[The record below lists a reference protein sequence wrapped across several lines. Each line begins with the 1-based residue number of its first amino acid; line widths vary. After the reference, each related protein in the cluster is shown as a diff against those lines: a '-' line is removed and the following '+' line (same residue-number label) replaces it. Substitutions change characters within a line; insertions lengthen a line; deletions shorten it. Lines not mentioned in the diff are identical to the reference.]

1 MCALWNALIFQSVL
15 YATLRA
21 MTSERQPWEYQRNQ
35 TNNGINV
42 IIATLSKTIVA
53 TVGFKAIV
61 AEN

>member
-1 MCALWNALIFQSVL
+1 MCALWNALTFQSVL
-15 YATLRA
+15 YTTLRA
-21 MTSERQPWEYQRNQ
+21 MTSERQPWEYQRSQ